1 MTVLSFSHLD
11 VHGAVLFNAGSSV
24 ANLAIA
30 AAGTIR
36 PREVSSLA
44 DWLATGLPGAP
55 QLGAGLHVWAGLGA
69 GAKGELTLA
78 MKTVA

>member
-1 MTVLSFSHLD
+1 MVSFSHLD
-11 VHGAVLFNAGSSV
+11 VHGSVLFSACSSV
-24 ANLAIA
+24 ANLAVV
-30 AAGTIR
+30 AAGTVR

-44 DWLATGLPGAP
+44 DQLATSLPGAP

-69 GAKGELTLA
+69 GAEGKLTLA